1 MSLIHQVLKDLDGQ
15 RNVAHGEIIG
25 YADQE
30 NHQRLMIWP
39 ALIVSVCA
47 AALVLYFSHYFETTS
62 ISINRAAL
70 PVIPT
75 SGENPA
81 VVPVI
86 TEVSAPE
93 QTTSVPSTITS
104 KPSAITSERQST
116 ATDTP
121 EVGAPE
127 TVVLDLTPKPEVA
140 SDMSLVEEVVTL
152 NQAQSEP
159 EPVAPRVTSA
169 PAPVSRKEAAP
180 AARASVTR
188 RMDPETFYI
197 RAVTY
202 YQNGDWQRALA
213 QLQEARTLGPAME
226 YPALQAR
233 IYLEQGMRDDFI
245 TLSDRFARNESPVW
259 LSTVAPGLH
268 MFGQY
273 QAASE
278 KYTKLIQQEPSNAQ
292 WAIARTQAQI
302 DAGALEGARKGLQF
316 LTENYLLSESQ
327 QDWVA
332 FQKAVLE

>member
-104 KPSAITSERQST
+104 ERQST

-121 EVGAPE
+121 E
-127 TVVLDLTPKPEVA
+127 TVVLELTPKPEVA

-159 EPVAPRVTSA
+159 EPVAPRVASA

-245 TLSDRFARNESPVW
+245 TLSDRFAQNESPVW

-302 DAGALEGARKGLQF
+302 DAGALEGARQGLQF
-316 LTENYLLSESQ
+316 LTENYPLSESQ

>member
-93 QTTSVPSTITS
+93 QTTSVPS
-104 KPSAITSERQST
+104 AITSERQST

-121 EVGAPE
+121 E
-127 TVVLDLTPKPEVA
+127 TVVLELTPKPEVA

-159 EPVAPRVTSA
+159 EPAAPRVVSA

-233 IYLEQGMRDDFI
+233 IYLEQGMRDEFI
-245 TLSDRFARNESPVW
+245 TLSDRFAQNESPVW

-302 DAGALEGARKGLQF
+302 DAGALEGARQGLQF
-316 LTENYLLSESQ
+316 LTENYPLSESQ

>member
-93 QTTSVPSTITS
+93 QTTSVPS
-104 KPSAITSERQST
+104 AITSERQST
-116 ATDTP
+116 ATDTA
-121 EVGAPE
+121 EIGTPE
-127 TVVLDLTPKPEVA
+127 TVVLELTPKPEVA

-159 EPVAPRVTSA
+159 EPAAPRVVSA
-169 PAPVSRKEAAP
+169 PAPVSRKEAAS

-233 IYLEQGMRDDFI
+233 IYLEQGMRDEFI
-245 TLSDRFARNESPVW
+245 TLSDRFAQNESPVW

-268 MFGQY
+268 MVGQY

-302 DAGALEGARKGLQF
+302 DAGALEGARQGLQF
-316 LTENYLLSESQ
+316 LTENYPLSESQ